1 MTADHQ
7 TSAATGLAEPDGRE
21 DVHVGVIPDIGPEWP
36 AGTNGPRERS
46 EAEPWIRPATDP
58 KQAALHQASI
68 EIEAPVL
75 RPDPPQA
82 HAESGSAP
90 RNYQQHGYS
99 DWRREVPNDA
109 AERRSPL
116 FRRVATS
123 VTGMLR
129 QHLEV
134 AEPTSEEARP
144 PAEKTGPSE
153 GIPAFLGRVLNQLS
167 LSAWLPAAMLV
178 GSLAVLLQ
186 LRTQQNRNLVEA
198 ATGLV
203 NRPLGLLILLL
214 FALILATMVTQAFEF
229 EVIRLLEGYWVTASS
244 PRPSRVYSSTGSSVS
259 STGCCVNGMSWSC
272 ERFSR
277 RSTICS
283 VSKSCRATRS
293 TLLT

>member
-1 MTADHQ
+1 MISDI
-7 TSAATGLAEPDGRE
+7 GRE
-21 DVHVGVIPDIGPEWP
+21 SP

-46 EAEPWIRPATDP
+46 EAEPWIRPATDL

-68 EIEAPVL
+68 ETDAPVL

-82 HAESGSAP
+82 HAESGSAR

-109 AERRSPL
+109 PERRSPL

-144 PAEKTGPSE
+144 PAGKTGPSE
-153 GIPAFLGRVLNQLS
+153 GISAFLGRVLNQLS

-186 LRTQQNRNLVEA
+186 LRTQQNRNL
-198 ATGLV
+198 
-203 NRPLGLLILLL
+203 R
-214 FALILATMVTQAFEF
+214 
-229 EVIRLLEGYWVTASS
+229 
-244 PRPSRVYSSTGSSVS
+244 
-259 STGCCVNGMSWSC
+259 
-272 ERFSR
+272 
-277 RSTICS
+277 
-283 VSKSCRATRS
+283 
-293 TLLT
+293 